1 VELTDKNCLV
11 VGGSGAIG
19 AAVARMFSSEG
30 ARVMLTLRSRSRV
43 PMLSSEDKI
52 LRACQTCSLVDVRD
66 RRQVARVVR
75 RTVNAFGALHVVVNC
90 TGVLG
95 PIGPIHKLCAQRWAE
110 NIETNLIGSFNLIH
124 AALPLMLHQKH
135 GKIICFSGGGATYGR
150 PFFTAYSAAKAALV
164 RLIESVAAE
173 VRDSGVDIN
182 AIAPG
187 PVKSQLWEQLRHAGT
202 GAGRRALEELRQI
215 ERTGGV
221 PPERAAS
228 LALFLASERSNGL
241 SGRLISCVHDKW
253 NALESQIA
261 TLKQSDAG
269 MLRRVPFERAEL

>member
-1 VELTDKNCLV
+1 MELTDKNCLV

-19 AAVARMFSSEG
+19 AAVARMFLSEG
-30 ARVMLTLRSRSRV
+30 ARVMLTLRSRSRA
-43 PMLSSEDKI
+43 PTHSRENKI
-52 LRACQTCSLVDVRD
+52 LRACETCCLVDVRD

-75 RTVNAFGALHVVVNC
+75 QTVNAFGALDVVVNC

-95 PIGPIHKLCAQRWAE
+95 PIGPIHKLCVQRWTE
-110 NIETNLIGSFNLIH
+110 NIEINLLGSFNLIH
-124 AALPLMLHQKH
+124 AALPLMLHQNH
-135 GKIICFSGGGATYGR
+135 GKIICFSGGGAAYGR

-187 PVKSQLWEQLRHAGT
+187 PVKSRLWEQLRRARN
-202 GAGRRALEELRQI
+202 GAGKRALEELKQM

-221 PPERAAS
+221 SPDRAAS

-241 SGRLISCVHDKW
+241 TGRLISCVHDKW
-253 NALESQIA
+253 STFESQIA
-261 TLKQSDAG
+261 ALRESDAG
-269 MLRRVPFERAEL
+269 MLRRVPFEGEGL